1 MAKRVLIVD
10 DSQIT
15 LGISSFTISSAG
27 YKAFTALGGLEALE
41 IMDSSS
47 VDLALVDI
55 NMPGMDGY
63 TLIRKI
69 RADSI
74 FGEVPVIIITTEAE
88 AKDKQK
94 GFEAGANGYLI
105 KPVSPEEMIAQI
117 QLLIGKA

>member
-1 MAKRVLIVD
+1 MAKSVLVVD

-15 LGISSFTISSAG
+15 LDISSFPISAAG
-27 YKAFTALGGLEALE
+27 YKVFTALGGLEALE
-41 IMDSSS
+41 IMDSSP
-47 VDLALVDI
+47 VDLAIVDI

-74 FGEVPVIIITTEAE
+74 LAEVPVIIITTEAE
-88 AKDKQK
+88 AKDQEK
-94 GFEAGANGYLI
+94 GFEAGANAYLI